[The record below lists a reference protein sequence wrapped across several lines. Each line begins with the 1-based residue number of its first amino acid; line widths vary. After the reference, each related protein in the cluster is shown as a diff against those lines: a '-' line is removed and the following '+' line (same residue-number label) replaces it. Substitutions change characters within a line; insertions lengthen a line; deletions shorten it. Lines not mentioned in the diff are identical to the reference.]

1 MSISGSRSGTL
12 FVGTHVTLSC
22 ILNNILERDAVL
34 SAGWMDNNGNMISS
48 HTRYTISDLI
58 PTGPL
63 SYTVNLTISPLNF
76 SDSSTFYCTPDA
88 NSVDSSQ
95 ANISLVVEGGYVC
108 RAIASHLSNYIY
120 SLSPSPSV

>member
-1 MSISGSRSGTL
+1 MSISAGRSGTL

-22 ILNNILERDAVL
+22 ILNNILESAVL

-48 HTRYTISDLI
+48 HIRYTISDLI
-58 PTGPL
+58 PTGPF

-76 SDSSTFYCTPDA
+76 SDSGTFYCTRDA

-108 RAIASHLSNYIY
+108 RASPFKLY
-120 SLSPSPSV
+120 SSPSPSV